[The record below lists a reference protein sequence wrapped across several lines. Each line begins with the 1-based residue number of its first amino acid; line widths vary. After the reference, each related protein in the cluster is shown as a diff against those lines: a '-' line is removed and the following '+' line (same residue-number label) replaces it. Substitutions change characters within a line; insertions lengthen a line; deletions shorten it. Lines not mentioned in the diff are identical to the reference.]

1 MVCLR
6 RSSATLPLSF
16 SAVHEVAERSESFRE
31 EALPNEMPR
40 SESISSG
47 SMLRI
52 LGVTFGVA
60 VSLGSS
66 IGSGIMRT
74 PSQIAS
80 RMPSEWL
87 ILSAWMMGALYSLL
101 GAWSLAEVGA
111 MIPSSGAYYTIARRA
126 FGDYIGF
133 VVGWNDWVSNCS
145 AVAAAGILVGEYSR
159 DILPRLDHPLGTA
172 AGVMMLIAAL
182 QWRGVRWG
190 SRFQNI
196 TSALTAMIFL
206 VLILGSFLG
215 HHGRPAAASGL
226 PLPSR
231 LPLLVAYILTLQAV
245 IYTFDGWYSSI
256 YFGDE
261 LVDPGRQMPRSML
274 HSVVLLSAI
283 FLLTNVALFHVLGVA
298 GIAKEDLPVAALG
311 RSIFGPVGE
320 VVVRALMIVALLAL
334 INSVILAA
342 TRVLYGMSCDGWGAR
357 SVTRVNRG
365 GTPSTALGITVA
377 VAMAFLLSGSFNRVI
392 AITAFFFVA
401 KYGISYGAVFALR
414 RREPDTPRPY
424 RSWGYPWT
432 VLLAVGGSAA
442 FLVGAF
448 FGDERNSLYG
458 VALLLASDP
467 VYRLTKKFAR

>member
-1 MVCLR
+1 V
-6 RSSATLPLSF
+6 SGGFGISQEEKLP
-16 SAVHEVAERSESFRE
+16 AET
-31 EALPNEMPR
+31 PR
-40 SESISSG
+40 GKPTSSG
-47 SMLRI
+47 NMLRI
-52 LGVTFGVA
+52 LGVAFGVA

-87 ILSAWMMGALYSLL
+87 IMSAWVIGAIYSLL
-101 GAWSLAEVGA
+101 GASSLAEVGA

-159 DILPRLDHPLGTA
+159 DVLPHLGHPLVTA
-172 AGVMMLIAAL
+172 TAVTVAIALL
-182 QWRGVRWG
+182 QWRGIRWG

-196 TSALTAMIFL
+196 TSAGTAIVFF
-206 VLILGSFLG
+206 VLILGAFLG
-215 HHGRPAAASGL
+215 QHHRAVEFGSALSLPSGL
-226 PLPSR
+226 PL
-231 LPLLVAYILTLQAV
+231 VFAFILTLQAV

-261 LVDPGRQMPRSML
+261 LVNPGREMPRSMF
-274 HSVVLLSAI
+274 HSVILLSAI
-283 FLLTNVALFHVLGVA
+283 FLLTNAALFHVLGTV

-311 RSIFGPVGE
+311 ESLFGHAGE
-320 VVVRALMIVALLAL
+320 VIVRALMIVALLAL

-342 TRVLYGMSCDGWGAR
+342 TRVLYGMSQDGWGAR
-357 SVTRVNRG
+357 PFRRVNSG
-365 GTPSTALGITVA
+365 GTPSIALGVSVA
-377 VAMAFLLSGSFNRVI
+377 VTMAFLLSGSFNRVI

-401 KYGISYGAVFALR
+401 KYGISYLAVFALR

-432 VLLAVGGSAA
+432 VALAVAGSVA

-448 FGDERNSLYG
+448 FSDERNSLYG
-458 VALLLASDP
+458 LALLLASYP
-467 VYRLTKKFAR
+467 VYRLTKKYAQPK